1 MQGTRRGLAASSGLD
16 VTENCNNSS
25 WCQLCSAHLR
35 GVGLT
40 GDSGAVL
47 KHLDSCGTKG
57 WNVFYYL
64 PNTALQQRLGAA
76 GLQKDVLLFLG

>member
-1 MQGTRRGLAASSGLD
+1 MGFARGLAASSGLD

-40 GDSGAVL
+40 GDTVAVL
-47 KHLDSCGTKG
+47 KHLDSHGIKG
-57 WNVFYYL
+57 WHVFYYL
-64 PNTALQQRLGAA
+64 TNTALQQCVGAV